1 MKIVPIFQS
10 RQGLLCGLVVAAL
23 LLSPTL
29 ALAKKQKKTAE
40 VKTQMVVTVVPHSRD
55 AAQIPM
61 IPKSS
66 VSVEEDGKPTQM
78 VDWKPLAASDGT
90 QLVILI
96 DDSLQVWASLYFK
109 DINNFIS
116 QLPASTQVALG
127 YMQYGSTVI
136 AAGFTAD
143 HGKIMKVIHIPS
155 EPAGSNASPYF
166 CLSDLVHHWPAGK
179 PAAVRQVLMVTDGID
194 RYFEG
199 SHYDP
204 EDPYVLAAIRDAQKQ
219 RVIVSSIYFRDSG
232 DVGTSF
238 MGGNYLRDVADG
250 TGGKM
255 YYAKIGNPITFTPFL
270 KDYKNRLADT
280 FLLTFLAHGSGLQ
293 NVKVLSGEQGSKLE
307 SPARVVVG
315 QKILK
320 PSVTTQRKTKGIV
333 DRKLS
338 LQGNVRQGNA

>member
-1 MKIVPIFQS
+1 MKIVPMVQS
-10 RQGLLCGLVVAAL
+10 RQGLLCGLVVAAM

-29 ALAKKQKKTAE
+29 ALAKKKKKKTAE
-40 VKTQMVVTVVPHSRD
+40 VPTQTVVTVVPHAQN
-55 AAQIPM
+55 AAQIPT
-61 IPKSS
+61 ISS
-66 VSVEEDGKPTQM
+66 SNVKVEEDGKPTQV
-78 VDWKPLAASDGT
+78 VDWKPITASDGT

-109 DINNFIS
+109 EINDFIA
-116 QLPASTQVALG
+116 QLPASTQLALG

-136 AAGFTAD
+136 AAGFEAD
-143 HGKIMKVIHIPS
+143 HAKIMKVVHIPS

-166 CLSDLVHHWPAGK
+166 CLSDLVNHWPAGR

-232 DVGTSF
+232 DMGTSF
-238 MGGNYLRDVADG
+238 MGGSYLRDVADG

-255 YYAKIGNPITFTPFL
+255 YYAKIGNPITFAPFL
-270 KDYKNRLADT
+270 KDYKKRLDET
-280 FLLTFLAHGSGLQ
+280 FVLTFLEHGSGLQ
-293 NVKVLSGEQGSKLE
+293 NVKVLSDEPDIKLE
-307 SPARVVVG
+307 APARAVAG
-315 QKILK
+315 QKILE
-320 PSVTTQRKTKGIV
+320 PVATPPNKTKSAVG
-333 DRKLS
+333 RRSS
-338 LQGNVRQGNA
+338 LQGIVR